1 MGVGA
6 PAVRQLLLLLLC
18 LSFYKKHNMATR
30 SIVRII
36 PSKATEQ
43 KDCSDAV
50 SRYIY
55 LYHHWDGSPSGVGRE
70 LERFLQGRNDDDA
83 PDGTPTWD
91 ADRIA
96 EELVNSPS
104 GYVRSDNN
112 HGDVEYGY
120 VIDCGHRKLTCYDLE
135 FGQRS
140 IDNANVIKM

>member
-1 MGVGA
+1 MH
-6 PAVRQLLLLLLC
+6 RLT
-18 LSFYKKHNMATR
+18 FNKKQNMATR

-43 KDCSDAV
+43 KDCSNAA

-70 LERFLQGRNDDDA
+70 LEHFLRGRNDGDA

-91 ADRIA
+91 ADSIA
-96 EELVNSPS
+96 DELMNSPS

-120 VIDCGHRKLTCYDLE
+120 VIDCGHRTLTCYDLE
-135 FGQRS
+135 SGRRS
-140 IDNANVIKM
+140 IDNANEIIYLYPKLNAQKKQ